1 MVPTFS
7 GTRILLTGSVLIAGI
22 TSPLGGQAPDYDA
35 EIRGI
40 GERSDVRAAFQAI
53 DSLQDQ
59 GRADL
64 ITLTEIPAPPFMET
78 ERARAYAEMLRQA
91 GADSVWT
98 DDIGNVLSLRRGRSG
113 DRTVAIDAHLDTV
126 FPEGTDVSVR
136 VRGDTLLAPG
146 VGDDTQGLVLVLTV
160 LRALEAADI
169 QTEGDILIIATVG
182 EEGLGDLRGVKHLF
196 RPGGPEIDSWIAV
209 DGGDASRVAH
219 QAVGSYRYRITVR
232 GPGGHSWGAFGLA
245 NPHHALARMIHHF
258 VEAADPYTREGTK
271 TSYNIGRIGGGTSIN
286 SIPFESWMEVDMRS
300 LSPERLDH
308 IEGLLIEAVDRGL
321 AGQNDLRRQGDE
333 MDVEVASVGR
343 RPSGSVAEETA
354 LVQRAVAATRYVGVE
369 PVLGSGS
376 TNSNIPISLGVPAVT
391 IGKGGRSQG
400 AHSLDE
406 WIVLEGT
413 AAAAR
418 KALLIVLAEADV
430 STPRSD
436 Q

>member
-169 QTEGDILIIATVG
+169 QTEGDVLITATVG

-286 SIPFESWMEVDMRS
+286 GRVTRWTWRS
-300 LSPERLDH
+300 YPL
-308 IEGLLIEAVDRGL
+308 
-321 AGQNDLRRQGDE
+321 
-333 MDVEVASVGR
+333 VADPPGAWPRR
-343 RPSGSVAEETA
+343 RPWCKGLSQRRDTSEWSRCWGPARRTPTSPSRWGS
-354 LVQRAVAATRYVGVE
+354 R
-369 PVLGSGS
+369 PS
-376 TNSNIPISLGVPAVT
+376 
-391 IGKGGRSQG
+391 RS
-400 AHSLDE
+400 E
-406 WIVLEGT
+406 KV
-413 AAAAR
+413 AAAR
-418 KALLIVLAEADV
+418 APTRWMNGSFSRA
-430 STPRSD
+430 RR
-436 Q
+436 QRRGRRC